1 MESIKYKLV
10 YKNYSSNK
18 SDILGKVFVKNNKN
32 KGKLIINN
40 KKYNLSEFITTEDI
54 KSDKIKIVLIVSK
67 DLCKMDYMFYNCNSL
82 LNLSIIDDKE
92 NYDDD
97 EPEELL
103 YQFDDFF
110 EYDINYNNK
119 DDHPIYQNNKK
130 NDLENNYPTITSK
143 ESFGSLDKSALF
155 F

>member
-10 YKNYSSNK
+10 YKKYSSNK

-67 DLCKMDYMFYNCNSL
+67 DLCKMDYMF
-82 LNLSIIDDKE
+82 
-92 NYDDD
+92 
-97 EPEELL
+97 
-103 YQFDDFF
+103 
-110 EYDINYNNK
+110 
-119 DDHPIYQNNKK
+119 
-130 NDLENNYPTITSK
+130 
-143 ESFGSLDKSALF
+143 
-155 F
+155 